1 MGVGRTVYKGE
12 VETGVFAWSLS
23 RHGPILQAPHFI
35 PESGFSAGRNSDA
48 AFAAPKLTQIDDGEL
63 GLSMFE
69 GGPRR

>member
-1 MGVGRTVYKGE
+1 MARFCKHHTS
-12 VETGVFAWSLS
+12 SLN
-23 RHGPILQAPHFI
+23 LALAQA
-35 PESGFSAGRNSDA
+35 ENSDA